1 MKSLLK
7 KLVKPMKNKLK
18 YLTKISLNKKIKTK
32 WFLIANICL
41 FLLIIGLVNI
51 DNIVK
56 FFGGDFEKT
65 TDILV
70 IDNSKLE
77 LYDDIETY
85 YNEYSKYI
93 EDMNNTRISLYNYDI
108 DKAKEEVKN
117 DDSILLIIN
126 SDSNNFISAELVVNN
141 EIDPI
146 ISQIIS
152 SSLNT
157 VKTNLALK
165 HYNISEEMLNSVD
178 MPVNVVRTNLD
189 DSKST
194 DKIMDLVMSVAFP
207 IMILPFFMLTLFL
220 VQMIGAEINEEK
232 TTRGMEIIISN
243 VSPKVHFFSK
253 LIASNVFVLIQ
264 GIILFLDV
272 VIAIGIRIFIGG
284 GSFDNITSE
293 LNLSGVIQSLSET
306 GFINNLVYIIPITL
320 ILMLLTFVAYSL
332 VAGILASMTTN
343 IEDYQQVQAPIIIVS
358 LVGYYLSM
366 MAAMFDGSILI
377 RLLSYVPFIS
387 ALLAPALL
395 VLGQIGVFDILISII
410 ILIISIYLLFK
421 YGLRIYKV
429 GILNYSSTGLW
440 KKMFKAVR
448 EK

>member
-1 MKSLLK
+1 
-7 KLVKPMKNKLK
+7 
-18 YLTKISLNKKIKTK
+18 
-32 WFLIANICL
+32 
-41 FLLIIGLVNI
+41 
-51 DNIVK
+51 
-56 FFGGDFEKT
+56 
-65 TDILV
+65 
-70 IDNSKLE
+70 
-77 LYDDIETY
+77 
-85 YNEYSKYI
+85 
-93 EDMNNTRISLYNYDI
+93 
-108 DKAKEEVKN
+108 
-117 DDSILLIIN
+117 
-126 SDSNNFISAELVVNN
+126 
-141 EIDPI
+141 
-146 ISQIIS
+146 
-152 SSLNT
+152 
-157 VKTNLALK
+157 
-165 HYNISEEMLNSVD
+165 
-178 MPVNVVRTNLD
+178 
-189 DSKST
+189 
-194 DKIMDLVMSVAFP
+194 
-207 IMILPFFMLTLFL
+207 MILPFFMLTLFL